1 MIAVLFIWFVI
12 ALVCSGIGL
21 LFTKQFVTKSETGLQ
36 HDFLITNALVGMSI
50 LIPLLAIISLFVR
63 LNGELLATLTAIS
76 VGILYSHKVFLAR
89 VFSVF
94 RSFRWLTFLGILAL
108 PLVLLIYYAVLNPGS
123 IGDTLLYHAQCI
135 QWSEKYKAIP
145 GLAHI
150 HNRLAF
156 NNHSLLP
163 FSLFGFS
170 FTDIQSFYC
179 VNSFLLLLLTL
190 KCSLEMTLSIS
201 KKDLKNLVF
210 YAVLLIST
218 YFLVGERIASP
229 APDNTATVYLIFCV
243 LLFKEIMKDKRVELL
258 PILYLTS
265 FLLPTIKVSTVF
277 VAVLPVLVSFF
288 RKLHFDIRHWA
299 FVIGIGV
306 FTVFPYFARNMILS
320 GYLIFPFPLDL
331 FNFDWQYFDT
341 ARLDMMNRYIINAA
355 RITGKHDP
363 GLWTYDMSIAE
374 WFPHWLTWRSPQ
386 YYFMNFM
393 LPLCL
398 VFNFYALVMRFIKK
412 NLTDLF
418 YICFSIF
425 FFISFLYW
433 LFSAPDYRFIW
444 GTMLSG
450 FSIVAYYVFDKT
462 SISSNILA
470 QIVPGA
476 MILLFGV
483 LAFKSVD
490 FTKAKKHLKLPE
502 TIKEIEVMP
511 EQVGPLAI
519 FKPSSKKL
527 GGLCY
532 NAPIPCTH
540 HVHDQ
545 FEARGT
551 RLTDG
556 FRMNPDLKKKKKK
569 DKKKKPKPKMKA
581 DETKK

>member
-1 MIAVLFIWFVI
+1 MIAVLIIWFVI
-12 ALVCSGIGL
+12 ALVCSGLGL
-21 LFTKQFVTKSETGLQ
+21 LFTKHFVTKSDTVVQ
-36 HDFLITNALVGMSI
+36 HDFLITNALVGMSL
-50 LIPLLAIISLFVR
+50 LIPLLAIFSLFVR
-63 LNGELLATLTAIS
+63 LNGELLATFLAIS
-76 VGILYSHKVFLAR
+76 VGIIYSQREFLVKVL
-89 VFSVF
+89 SIF
-94 RSFRWLTFLGILAL
+94 RGFKWLQFLGILSL
-108 PLVLLIYYAVLNPGS
+108 PFVLLVYYAILNPGS

-170 FTDIQSFYC
+170 FTDIQTFYC
-179 VNSFLLLLLTL
+179 VNSFLFLLFSL
-190 KCSLEMTLSIS
+190 KCSLGITLAIS
-201 KKDLKNLVF
+201 KHDFKNLIF
-210 YAVLLIST
+210 YGVLFIST
-218 YFLVGERIASP
+218 YFLIGERIASP
-229 APDNTATVYLIFCV
+229 APDNTATIYLIFCV
-243 LLFKEIMKDKRVELL
+243 IFFKEIMKGKRADLL
-258 PILYLTS
+258 PILYLIS

-277 VAVLPVLVSFF
+277 VAVLPVLVSFL
-288 RKLHFDIRHWA
+288 RKLHFDLKHWG
-299 FVIGIGV
+299 FVIAIGV

-341 ARLDMMNRYIINAA
+341 ARLELMNRHIINAA
-355 RITGKHDP
+355 RITGPHDP
-363 GLWTYDMSIAE
+363 GLWTYDMSIRE
-374 WFPHWLTWRSPQ
+374 WFPHWVTWRSPQ
-386 YYFMNFM
+386 YRFMNFM

-398 VFNFYALVMRFIKK
+398 IFNLFVMFIFYIRK

-425 FFISFLYW
+425 FFISFFYW

-450 FSIVAYYVFDKT
+450 FSIVFYYLFDKT
-462 SISSNILA
+462 SFSGSSLLKVIPSFI
-470 QIVPGA
+470 IV
-476 MILLFGV
+476 LFGI

-490 FTKAKKHLKLPE
+490 FVKARKHLKLPE
-502 TIKEIEVMP
+502 KIKEIEVMP
-511 EQVGPLAI
+511 ERIGPLAI

-540 HVHDQ
+540 HVHDT
-545 FEARGT
+545 FEARGS

-556 FRMNPDLKKKKKK
+556 FRMNPSLKKKKAKQKK
-569 DKKKKPKPKMKA
+569 GNNVKKTSGQKK
-581 DETKK
+581 